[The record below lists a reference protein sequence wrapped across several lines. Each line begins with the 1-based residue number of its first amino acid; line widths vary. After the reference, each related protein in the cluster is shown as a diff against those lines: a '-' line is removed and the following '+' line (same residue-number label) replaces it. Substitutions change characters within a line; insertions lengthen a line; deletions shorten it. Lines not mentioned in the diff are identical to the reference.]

1 MDSST
6 WNFTFISIFCFYDVE
21 GQSRPTTAAE
31 RRMTQSANFFFSPKV
46 VKPAVVEEEKDQAK
60 EQQDLGEDSD
70 DPEDKALMEQI
81 MERQQLS

>member
-1 MDSST
+1 
-6 WNFTFISIFCFYDVE
+6 
-21 GQSRPTTAAE
+21 
-31 RRMTQSANFFFSPKV
+31 MTQSANFFFSPKV